1 MHMSFESAFDWNR
14 RHPPG
19 TRVSLQFTDG
29 RCIATTTRS
38 WATQWGSFAVLQL
51 DQVDGLW
58 TTSVLVATQDLF
70 DTNHGEHSYER

>member
-19 TRVSLQFTDG
+19 TRVSLQLADG

-38 WATQWGSFAVLQL
+38 WATQWGAFAVLQL

-70 DTNHGEHSYER
+70 DPPRDEHSRGH